1 MSNLGEGLF
10 EKAYEKAHERA
21 EKEKA
26 KAIAVNLISEGDLPD
41 EKIAKVTGLSMQEI
55 MELKELQPV

>member
-1 MSNLGEGLF
+1 MSNLGEGI
-10 EKAYEKAHERA
+10 YERA

-26 KAIAVNLISEGDLPD
+26 KAIAVNLISEGNLPD
-41 EKIAKVTGLSMQEI
+41 EKIAKITGLSMQEI